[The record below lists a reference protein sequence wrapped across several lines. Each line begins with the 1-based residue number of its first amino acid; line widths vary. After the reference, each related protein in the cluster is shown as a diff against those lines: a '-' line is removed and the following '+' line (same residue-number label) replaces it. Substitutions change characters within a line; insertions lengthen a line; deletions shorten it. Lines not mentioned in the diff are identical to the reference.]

1 MKAWLRPNCNDQ
13 GLRLFKKARKLLFF
27 VLIFL
32 FGNSLFAQDF
42 HYSQFFNAP
51 LHLNPGLTGIYNG
64 DIRYMG
70 NYRSQWASVP
80 VNYQTFTVAVDAK
93 FLKKTFKQGF
103 FSGGIEIN
111 YDQAGL
117 SRMRLIDLNLS
128 GSYTYTFSE
137 HFLMTTGV
145 TGRIGQRSFDES
157 DLSFNEQYDPTYGQ
171 YFDWLDNGEN
181 FAKSSLFFPDLAAGI
196 NFRLQDIEST
206 ALVNRL
212 DKRSKVDFGVGVFH
226 LLRPDQSFIG
236 TTKEPLPMRIS
247 PYMMGTLMLGKNF
260 DFVLN
265 GTAQFQT
272 SYREIL
278 GLAGLKIHLNR
289 NLGKQFAL
297 QLDFGY
303 RYANQ
308 FGDALIPGIEFFFNG
323 WQAGFTYDINISDF
337 NVATSKR
344 GGPEISVRYIF
355 RKVRPLPIFKICP
368 LI

>member
-1 MKAWLRPNCNDQ
+1 MKAWLRPKCN
-13 GLRLFKKARKLLFF
+13 LHPPHFFKPGKVLLLCSMLFF
-27 VLIFL
+27 SGKSIY
-32 FGNSLFAQDF
+32 AQDF

-93 FLKKTFKQGF
+93 FIRKTFRKGF
-103 FSGGIEIN
+103 FSGGLELN

-117 SRMRLIDLNLS
+117 SRMRLIDVNLS
-128 GSYTYTFSE
+128 GSYTATFSE
-137 HFLMTTGV
+137 HFLMTLGA
-145 TGRIGQRSFDES
+145 TGRVGQRSFDDT
-157 DLSFNEQYDPTYGQ
+157 DLSFDHQYNPINGQYDPYA
-171 YFDWLDNGEN
+171 DNGEDFGN
-181 FAKSSLFFPDLAAGI
+181 GSLFFPDLATGI

-212 DKRSKVDFGVGVFH
+212 DKRSKLDFGVGVFH

-236 TTKEPLPMRIS
+236 TNKSPLPMRLS
-247 PYMMGTLMLGKNF
+247 PYLMGTLMLGRNF
-260 DFVLN
+260 DFILN
-265 GTAQFQT
+265 GTAQFQS
-272 SYREIL
+272 SYREIV

-303 RYANQ
+303 RYANE
-308 FGDALIPGIEFFFNG
+308 FGDAMVPGIEFFYNG

-344 GGPEISVRYIF
+344 GGPEISVSYIF